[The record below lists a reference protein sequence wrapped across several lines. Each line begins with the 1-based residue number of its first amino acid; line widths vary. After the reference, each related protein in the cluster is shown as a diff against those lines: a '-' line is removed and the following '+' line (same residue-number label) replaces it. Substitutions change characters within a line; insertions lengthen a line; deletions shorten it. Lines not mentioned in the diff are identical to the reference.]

1 MMSKSKLLFCL
12 FSLSMLSAFVSQEI
26 GTPSAKPKPGISSF
40 PVLSKN
46 SVPSVTVTVTSTLTP
61 SPSATV
67 TVAMPAEVQMK
78 FNSLG
83 LKVCGVDEGGVYHF
97 GEDESIT
104 YRETDGGGKWM
115 IEQVGGGVLEVG
127 LDDLIRSSETG
138 NLMFLDRGSF
148 DGKRVNVQHQVDG
161 NWQTMNIEVGF
172 PEDPSK
178 CNVLPE
184 GVGMEPILLAE
195 KVFVEDI
202 ALEGD
207 FEIDLPDYVESGL
220 DMRIIFGWD
229 AMKLVSCLGRSDGSV
244 LARFVVDQPESEDK
258 VAFLN
263 VRIPAETGSI
273 NDPIIPSEW
282 LAMWKE
288 IIILPILVDM
298 TVGYAEDSARMDDWQ
313 AIQDDRDL
321 VNDIK
326 HFIDTGVVLPALE
339 DKEMVI
345 DRRQGFIFTGEE

>member
-1 MMSKSKLLFCL
+1 
-12 FSLSMLSAFVSQEI
+12 MLSAFVSQEI

-172 PEDPSK
+172 PEDPEN

-195 KVFVEDI
+195 RMIIEDI
-202 ALEGD
+202 SLEGD
-207 FEIDLPDYVESGL
+207 FEIDLPYFVESGKDL
-220 DMRIIFGWD
+220 RIIFGWD
-229 AMKLVSCLGRSDGSV
+229 AMKMVSCLGQSDGSLLV
-244 LARFVVDQPESEDK
+244 RFAVDQPESEDK
-258 VAFLN
+258 IAFIN
-263 VRIPAETGSI
+263 VRVSAGTDSAK
-273 NDPIIPSEW
+273 DPIIPSRW
-282 LAMWKE
+282 LGMWKE

-298 TVGYAEDSARMDDWQ
+298 TVDYAEDSGRMDDWQ
-313 AIQDDRDL
+313 AIQDDLDL
-321 VNDIK
+321 VSDIK
-326 HFIDTGVVLPALE
+326 HFMDTGVVLPSLE
-339 DKEMVI
+339 EKEMVI
-345 DRRQGFIFTGEE
+345 DKRQDFETFGEE